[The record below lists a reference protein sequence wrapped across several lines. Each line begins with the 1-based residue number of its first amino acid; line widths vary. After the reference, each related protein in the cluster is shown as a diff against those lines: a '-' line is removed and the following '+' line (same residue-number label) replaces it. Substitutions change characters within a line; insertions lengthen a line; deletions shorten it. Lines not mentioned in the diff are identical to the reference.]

1 MSPKSS
7 SAPSPRTGGCPRSR
21 RRSWPR
27 RATPSREQA
36 RRRSREM
43 RGTVKPLWLTE
54 IVAVWRYVQR
64 NYFLTKRYF
73 MWELVWLTFT
83 TVNAMSITFIG
94 AGVELVGGGEGTDT
108 ERLMTFLLVGAL
120 IWSYLSMIFDV
131 LSETVQWERWE
142 GTIEYTFMSPTSRVT
157 HLLAMV
163 LGVAMLAFD
172 LDLSEANYWAA
183 LVVIA
188 VCSISLVGFGVVAAV
203 MPLLSPEKGQQVT
216 YIVSAL
222 LLLVSGVYYPVKVLP
237 DWMQTIA
244 QYSPVTYALEG
255 SRAALQ
261 DGVGLSELWGS
272 IWPLLVMGAV
282 FVPMGLFVF
291 HLGESYAKRTG
302 KLKRSG

>member
-1 MSPKSS
+1 MLK
-7 SAPSPRTGGCPRSR
+7 PR
-21 RRSWPR
+21 
-27 RATPSREQA
+27 
-36 RRRSREM
+36 
-43 RGTVKPLWLTE
+43 WLVE
-54 IVAVWRYVQR
+54 VIAVWGYVQR

-94 AGVELVGGGEGTDT
+94 AGVEMVGGGEGTDT

-120 IWSYLSMIFDV
+120 IWSYLSMVFDV

-157 HLLAMV
+157 HLLGMGVYAVVYGIARTAVV

-172 LDLSEANYWAA
+172 LDLSQANYWAA
-183 LVVIA
+183 LVVLA

-237 DWMQTIA
+237 DWMQVMA
-244 QYSPVTYALEG
+244 QFSPVTYALEG
-255 SRAALQ
+255 SRAALL
-261 DGVGLSELWGS
+261 DGIGLSQLWGS
-272 IWPLLVMGAV
+272 IWPLLVMGLV

>member
-1 MSPKSS
+1 MHNTLK
-7 SAPSPRTGGCPRSR
+7 PR
-21 RRSWPR
+21 
-27 RATPSREQA
+27 
-36 RRRSREM
+36 
-43 RGTVKPLWLTE
+43 WLVE
-54 IVAVWRYVQR
+54 VIAVWGYVQR

-94 AGVELVGGGEGTDT
+94 AGVEMVGGGRGTDT

-157 HLLAMV
+157 HLLGMGVYAVVYGIARTAVV

-172 LDLSEANYWAA
+172 LDLSQANYWAA
-183 LVVIA
+183 LVVLA

-237 DWMQTIA
+237 DWMQVMA

-261 DGVGLSELWGS
+261 DGVGLSQLWGS
-272 IWPLLVMGAV
+272 IWPLLVMGVV

>member
-1 MSPKSS
+1 MPK
-7 SAPSPRTGGCPRSR
+7 PR
-21 RRSWPR
+21 
-27 RATPSREQA
+27 
-36 RRRSREM
+36 
-43 RGTVKPLWLTE
+43 WLIE
-54 IVAVWRYVQR
+54 VIAVWGYVQR

-94 AGVELVGGGEGTDT
+94 AGVGLVGGGEGIDT
-108 ERLMTFLLVGAL
+108 QRLMTFLLVGAL

-157 HLLAMV
+157 HLLGMGVYAVVYGIIRTAVV

-172 LDLSEANYWAA
+172 LDLSQANYWAA
-183 LVVIA
+183 LVVLA

-216 YIVSAL
+216 YIISAL

-237 DWMQTIA
+237 EWMQVAA
-244 QYSPVTYALEG
+244 QFSPVTYALEG
-255 SRAALQ
+255 SRAALLR
-261 DGVGLSELWGS
+261 GVGVSQLWES

-282 FVPMGLFVF
+282 FVPLGLFVF
-291 HLGESYAKRTG
+291 HLGERYAKRTG

>member
-1 MSPKSS
+1 MQNMPK
-7 SAPSPRTGGCPRSR
+7 PR
-21 RRSWPR
+21 
-27 RATPSREQA
+27 
-36 RRRSREM
+36 
-43 RGTVKPLWLTE
+43 WLIE
-54 IVAVWRYVQR
+54 VIAVWGYVQR

-94 AGVELVGGGEGTDT
+94 AGVGLVGGGEGIDT
-108 ERLMTFLLVGAL
+108 QRLMTFLLVGAL

-157 HLLAMV
+157 HLLGMGVYAVVYGIIRTAVV

-172 LDLSEANYWAA
+172 LDLSQANYWAA
-183 LVVIA
+183 LVVLA

-216 YIVSAL
+216 YIISAL

-237 DWMQTIA
+237 EWMQVAA
-244 QYSPVTYALEG
+244 QFSPVTYALEG
-255 SRAALQ
+255 SRAALLR
-261 DGVGLSELWGS
+261 GVGVSQLWES

-282 FVPMGLFVF
+282 FVPLGLFVF
-291 HLGESYAKRTG
+291 HLGERYAKRTG

>member
-1 MSPKSS
+1 
-7 SAPSPRTGGCPRSR
+7 
-21 RRSWPR
+21 
-27 RATPSREQA
+27 
-36 RRRSREM
+36 M
-43 RGTVKPLWLTE
+43 RGPSKPLWLVE
-54 IVAVWRYVQR
+54 IIAVWGYVQR

-73 MWELVWLTFT
+73 MWEVVWLTFT

-94 AGVELVGGGEGTDT
+94 SGAAEQRGGEAIDVQYY
-108 ERLMTFLLVGAL
+108 MTFLLIGAL
-120 IWSYLSMIFDV
+120 IWSYLSMIFDI

-157 HLLAMV
+157 HLLGMGVYAIVYGIIRTALV

-172 LDLSEANYWAA
+172 LDLGNADYVAA
-183 LVVIA
+183 LVVLA

-222 LLLVSGVYYPVKVLP
+222 LLLVSGVYYPVSVLP
-237 DWMQTIA
+237 GWMQSLATV
-244 QYSPVTYALEG
+244 SPVTYGLEG

-261 DGVGLSELWGS
+261 HGAGIADLWGS
-272 IWPLLVMGAV
+272 IWPLLIMGFV
-282 FVPMGLFVF
+282 FVPLGIWIF
-291 HLGESYAKRTG
+291 HLGEIYAKRTG

>member
-1 MSPKSS
+1 MHNMLK
-7 SAPSPRTGGCPRSR
+7 PR
-21 RRSWPR
+21 
-27 RATPSREQA
+27 
-36 RRRSREM
+36 
-43 RGTVKPLWLTE
+43 WLVE
-54 IVAVWRYVQR
+54 VIAVWGYVQR

-94 AGVELVGGGEGTDT
+94 AGVEMVGGGEGTDT

-120 IWSYLSMIFDV
+120 IWSYLSMVFDV

-157 HLLAMV
+157 HLLGMGVYAVVYGIARTAVV

-172 LDLSEANYWAA
+172 LDLSQANYWAA
-183 LVVIA
+183 LVVLA

-237 DWMQTIA
+237 DWMQVMA
-244 QYSPVTYALEG
+244 QFSPVTYALEG
-255 SRAALQ
+255 SRAALL
-261 DGVGLSELWGS
+261 DGIGLSQLWGS
-272 IWPLLVMGAV
+272 IWPLLVMGLV

>member
-1 MSPKSS
+1 MHNMLK
-7 SAPSPRTGGCPRSR
+7 PR
-21 RRSWPR
+21 
-27 RATPSREQA
+27 
-36 RRRSREM
+36 
-43 RGTVKPLWLTE
+43 WLVE
-54 IVAVWRYVQR
+54 VIAVWGYVQR

-157 HLLAMV
+157 HLLGMGVYAVVYGIIRTAVV

-183 LVVIA
+183 LVVLT

-237 DWMQTIA
+237 EWMQVIA

-261 DGVGLSELWGS
+261 DGIGLSQLWGS
-272 IWPLLVMGAV
+272 IWPLLIMGVV

>member
-1 MSPKSS
+1 MHNMLK
-7 SAPSPRTGGCPRSR
+7 PR
-21 RRSWPR
+21 
-27 RATPSREQA
+27 
-36 RRRSREM
+36 
-43 RGTVKPLWLTE
+43 WLVE
-54 IVAVWRYVQR
+54 VIAVWGYVQR

-108 ERLMTFLLVGAL
+108 ERLMTYLLIGAL

-157 HLLAMV
+157 HLLGMGVYAVVYGIARTAVV

-183 LVVIA
+183 LVVLA

-237 DWMQTIA
+237 DWMQVIA

-261 DGVGLSELWGS
+261 DGVGLSQLWGS

>member
-1 MSPKSS
+1 
-7 SAPSPRTGGCPRSR
+7 
-21 RRSWPR
+21 
-27 RATPSREQA
+27 
-36 RRRSREM
+36 M
-43 RGTVKPLWLTE
+43 RGTAKSLWRTE
-54 IVAVWRYVQR
+54 MVAVWGYVQR

-94 AGVELVGGGEGTDT
+94 AGAGELSGGEKLDT
-108 ERLMTFLLVGAL
+108 ERFMTFLLVGAL
-120 IWSYLSMIFDV
+120 LWSYLSMIFDV

-157 HLLAMV
+157 HLLGMGVYAIVYGIIRTALV

-172 LDLSEANYWAA
+172 LDLSNANYLAA
-183 LVVIA
+183 LVVLA

-222 LLLVSGVYYPVKVLP
+222 LLLVSGVYYPVNVLP
-237 DWMQTIA
+237 GWMQSIA
-244 QYSPVTYALEG
+244 TVSPVTYGLRG

-261 DGVGLSELWGS
+261 DGAGIAQLWDT
-272 IWPLLVMGAV
+272 IWPLLIMGVV
-282 FVPMGLFVF
+282 FVPLGLYVF
-291 HLGESYAKRTG
+291 HLGELYAKRTG

>member
-1 MSPKSS
+1 MHNMLK
-7 SAPSPRTGGCPRSR
+7 PR
-21 RRSWPR
+21 
-27 RATPSREQA
+27 
-36 RRRSREM
+36 
-43 RGTVKPLWLTE
+43 WLVE
-54 IVAVWRYVQR
+54 VIAVWGYVQR

-108 ERLMTFLLVGAL
+108 ERLMTFLLIGAL

-157 HLLAMV
+157 HLLGMGVYAVVYGIARTAVV

-183 LVVIA
+183 LVVLA

-237 DWMQTIA
+237 EWMQVIA

-261 DGVGLSELWGS
+261 DGVGLSQLWGS
-272 IWPLLVMGAV
+272 IWPLLLMGAV

>member
-1 MSPKSS
+1 MQNMP
-7 SAPSPRTGGCPRSR
+7 
-21 RRSWPR
+21 
-27 RATPSREQA
+27 
-36 RRRSREM
+36 
-43 RGTVKPLWLTE
+43 KPLWLIE
-54 IVAVWRYVQR
+54 VIAVWGYVQR

-94 AGVELVGGGEGTDT
+94 AGVGLVGGGEGIDT
-108 ERLMTFLLVGAL
+108 QRLMTFLLVGAL

-157 HLLAMV
+157 HLLGMGVYAVVYGIIRTAVV

-172 LDLSEANYWAA
+172 LDLSQANYWAA
-183 LVVIA
+183 LVVLA

-216 YIVSAL
+216 YIISAL

-237 DWMQTIA
+237 EWMQVAA
-244 QYSPVTYALEG
+244 QFSPVTYALEG
-255 SRAALQ
+255 SRAALLR
-261 DGVGLSELWGS
+261 GVGVSQLWES

-282 FVPMGLFVF
+282 FVPLGLFVF
-291 HLGESYAKRTG
+291 HLGERYAKRTG

>member
-1 MSPKSS
+1 VRKGIRKEMHNMLK
-7 SAPSPRTGGCPRSR
+7 PR
-21 RRSWPR
+21 
-27 RATPSREQA
+27 
-36 RRRSREM
+36 
-43 RGTVKPLWLTE
+43 WLVE
-54 IVAVWRYVQR
+54 VIAVWGYVQR

-157 HLLAMV
+157 HLLGMGVYAVVYGIIRTAVV

-183 LVVIA
+183 LVVLT

-237 DWMQTIA
+237 EWMQVIA

-261 DGVGLSELWGS
+261 DGIGLSQLWGS
-272 IWPLLVMGAV
+272 IWPLLIMGVV

>member
-1 MSPKSS
+1 MHNVLK
-7 SAPSPRTGGCPRSR
+7 PR
-21 RRSWPR
+21 
-27 RATPSREQA
+27 
-36 RRRSREM
+36 
-43 RGTVKPLWLTE
+43 WLVE
-54 IVAVWRYVQR
+54 VIAVWDYVQR

-157 HLLAMV
+157 HLLGMGVYAVVYGIARTAVV

-222 LLLVSGVYYPVKVLP
+222 LLLVSGVYYPVQVLP
-237 DWMQTIA
+237 DWMQVIA

-261 DGVGLSELWGS
+261 DGVGLWQLWGS

-291 HLGESYAKRTG
+291 NLGESYAKRTG